1 MRSFFKTFFAALLAL
16 VVFSLLI
23 FFFLAAVVGNLTT
36 SGKPSV
42 EAKSVLVIDLGQHYS
57 EQVQKNPFGALTGDE
72 EKNVPGLYDVIR
84 LLEKAKTDADIA
96 GIYIQCNPNSNGFAA
111 SDEIRNALLDFKS
124 SKKFVFA
131 FGDVLTQKAY
141 HIANTADKIY
151 ISPQGYMEW
160 NGFSV
165 SLAFLKGTLD
175 KLDIQPQIFY
185 AGKFKSA
192 TEPLRA
198 TEMTPENELQ
208 TSVWLGDLY
217 NHFLVKASEARK
229 IDTAEL
235 RRIANTASVQN
246 AKDAVDAKLADAL
259 KYDDEVK
266 DEIKIKL
273 GLDKYQKINFVSIN
287 TYAAVGGYKKFQGEK
302 IAVIY
307 AEGDIVDGGGNNQQ
321 GMIAADDYR
330 KLIRK
335 VRLDKTIKAI
345 VFRINSG
352 GGSSLAS
359 ETIWRELSLAKK
371 DKPVVISFGD
381 VAASGGYYIAC
392 AADSIFANPTTI
404 TGSIGVFG
412 IIPNMEG
419 FFKNKLGV
427 TFDGVKTGP
436 YADAGTMT
444 RPMNENE
451 KKIIQV
457 EIDNIYTV
465 FKQRVADARKKD
477 PVYIDSI
484 AQGRVWTGKRAI
496 EIGLIDKFGGINDA
510 VQCAARLA
518 KVPEY
523 YLREYPEPVD
533 FFDQL
538 FGKTAPLNYNSKLK
552 AELGEENFKI
562 FNEMRKVQ
570 QMSGKAQTKL
580 PFSFSVN

>member
-1 MRSFFKTFFAALLAL
+1 MRSFFKTFLAALLAL

-36 SGKPSV
+36 SGKPTV

-57 EQVQKNPFGALTGDE
+57 EQVQQNPFGAITGDQ
-72 EKNVPGLYDVIR
+72 EKDIPGLYDVIR
-84 LLEKAKTDADIA
+84 LIEKAKTDADIA
-96 GIYIQCNPNSNGFAA
+96 GIYLQCNPGTNGFAA
-111 SDEIRNALLDFKS
+111 SDEIRNAILDFKS
-124 SKKFVFA
+124 SKKFVIA
-131 FGDVLTQKAY
+131 FGDVLTQKTY

-175 KLDIQPQIFY
+175 KLDIHPQIFY

-217 NHFLVKASEARK
+217 NHFLVKTSESRK
-229 IDTAEL
+229 IDTGEL
-235 RRIANTASVQN
+235 RRLANTAAIQN
-246 AKDAVDAKLADAL
+246 AKDAVTAKLVDAL

-266 DEIKIKL
+266 DEIKSKL
-273 GLDKYQKINFVSIN
+273 GLDKYQKINFVSIS
-287 TYAAVGGYKKFQGEK
+287 TYAAAGGYKKFKGEK

-307 AEGDIVDGGGNNQQ
+307 AEGDIVDGSSNNQQ
-321 GMIAADDYR
+321 GTIAADDYK

-345 VFRINSG
+345 VLRINSG

-359 ETIWRELSLAKK
+359 ETIWRELSLAKQ

-392 AADSIFANPTTI
+392 AADSVFANPTTI

-451 KKIIQV
+451 KKIIQA
-457 EIDNIYTV
+457 EIDNIYAV

-477 PVYIDSI
+477 VVYIDSI
-484 AQGRVWTGKRAI
+484 AQGRVWTGQRAI
-496 EIGLIDKFGGINDA
+496 EIGLVDKFGGIKDA

-518 KVPEY
+518 KVSDY

-538 FGKTAPLNYNSKLK
+538 FGKTAPLNYNNKIK
-552 AELGEENFKI
+552 TELGEENFKI

-570 QMSGKAQTKL
+570 QMSGKTQTKL